1 MAKLSKAVFLDRDG
15 TICEE
20 VNYLTNPAQFKMLP
34 KVGEAIRL
42 LNESGFKVIVVTNQ
56 SAIARGYMTENDLEA
71 IHKKMLGELNKERA
85 HIDAIYYCPHHPNDN
100 CECRKPRA
108 ALLTKAASELGISLN
123 DSYVVGDKQSDI
135 ELSGQVNCK
144 SILVLTGHG
153 LNELQAMKQWLIK
166 PTYIAAYLYD
176 AVRWILRNETAHK
189 KRLKTKG

>member
-1 MAKLSKAVFLDRDG
+1 VFLDRDG